1 MCVWWNG
8 CMHPVLLFAFDH
20 RQSTIEFMNELEEK
34 EYDSHLFKKNDEICS
49 FWSVIRNEHKF
60 TDVNGSLLDARASVH
75 DIKTYTSTSAAW
87 NQTSTRKIMFI
98 PVHCNVLHTF
108 GQLTFI
114 SHTHTHTFQFR
125 LLWPSHWTLGVFAT
139 VKLGFDYSSISLC
152 CATITIWLSGLSVNV
167 VSIEWKW
174 DGVAIWFEFCVEVV
188 HVDQIHFIQVTNCS
202 HFSWKLSPFALP
214 FSLSCE
220 SLHSCV
226 YVCVTLT
233 P

>member
-1 MCVWWNG
+1 
-8 CMHPVLLFAFDH
+8 MHPVLLFAFDH

-60 TDVNGSLLDARASVH
+60 TDVNSSLLDARASVH

-114 SHTHTHTFQFR
+114 SHTHTHFNFGCFGR
-125 LLWPSHWTLGVFAT
+125 L
-139 VKLGFDYSSISLC
+139 IE
-152 CATITIWLSGLSVNV
+152 LSVCLQRSNLALFTLV
-167 VSIEWKW
+167 
-174 DGVAIWFEFCVEVV
+174 FR
-188 HVDQIHFIQVTNCS
+188 
-202 HFSWKLSPFALP
+202 FA
-214 FSLSCE
+214 
-220 SLHSCV
+220 V
-226 YVCVTLT
+226 RR
-233 P
+233 